1 MIHAVMIEQEWLHYI
16 FALNPCFQLHTVP
29 SERWTPTYTDQ
40 IWAKGLMPSHH
51 HGVAFH
57 DLRGNQ
63 GENWEN
69 MRER

>member
-16 FALNPCFQLHTVP
+16 LHSIPAFSCTLMVP
-29 SERWTPTYTDQ
+29 SERWTPTMQ
-40 IWAKGLMPSHH
+40 IWAEGLMPSHH

-57 DLRGNQ
+57 DLRGNKE
-63 GENWEN
+63 ENREN